1 MAESQFKV
9 EFNEQDKRR
18 ILELLDDIIDYRR
31 AVWRGLN
38 LGAKRGRKL
47 AVDEIGKKLTL
58 PKKHIREGVKIKQK
72 ASAKHVVASFEVSGA
87 PVSLSLYQSRVG
99 KKKTSFRI
107 YRDGPREEY
116 LHTFKLM
123 RGNSGKGR
131 IVERNLKHP
140 KYNGRLPL
148 REKFGPSIPN
158 AFDKSPGLAKKAMEK
173 AMADAMVEIERQVQ
187 LVLDGKI

>member
-1 MAESQFKV
+1 MADPGFKV

-38 LGAKRGRKL
+38 LGARRGRKL
-47 AVDEIGKKLTL
+47 AVDEIGSKLTL
-58 PKKHIREGVKIKQK
+58 PKKHIRQAVKVKQR

-87 PVSLSLYQSRVG
+87 PVSLSLYKSRVG
-99 KKKTSFRI
+99 KKSTKFQI
-107 YRDGPREEY
+107 YRDGPQEEY

-123 RGNSGKGR
+123 RGNGSKGR
-131 IVERNLKHP
+131 IVERNLKHSR
-140 KYNGRLPL
+140 YDGRLPV

-158 AFDKSPGLAKKAMEK
+158 AFDKTPGLAQKAMEK